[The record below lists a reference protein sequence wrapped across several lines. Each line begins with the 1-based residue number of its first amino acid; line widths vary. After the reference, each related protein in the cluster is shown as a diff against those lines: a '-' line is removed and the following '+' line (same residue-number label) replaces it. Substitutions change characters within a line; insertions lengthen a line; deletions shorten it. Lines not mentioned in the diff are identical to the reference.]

1 MAWTYV
7 YDGDACR
14 SPGVTLC
21 LSRYRVGG
29 REQPYERKTP
39 LEVPSAQLGAT
50 VLFPPTPRYVKPNPG
65 RPQGRPPAPE
75 QIPRDLFT
83 HLAMSSVLRKA
94 GHRTLL
100 GGAAFCDAGD
110 ASLEGTSNPS
120 MSTGMHLPRMRGYAC
135 LPEFMNRGKG
145 AARLR
150 ALGDTEPGVPGT
162 PTWHLGTKRVV

>member
-1 MAWTYV
+1 VGHQPLSNCVGVILRYSRRRYIDLESTCTARAFT
-7 YDGDACR
+7 ACR
-14 SPGVTLC
+14 SQGVTLC

-50 VLFPPTPRYVKPNPG
+50 VLFPPTPRYVKPNPR

-110 ASLEGTSNPS
+110 ASLEGTPNPS
-120 MSTGMHLPRMRGYAC
+120 MSTGMHLPR
-135 LPEFMNRGKG
+135 N
-145 AARLR
+145 ARLR
-150 ALGDTEPGVPGT
+150 LSP
-162 PTWHLGTKRVV
+162 